1 MNEIE
6 IKKPHIMSRPVLRVV
21 LALFCCLLW
30 GGVFPAVKTGYAIM
44 GVAGNDVGT
53 ILLFAGYRFSLA
65 GFLIIL
71 FYSLRQKRPL
81 LPQKGEYKGIILL
94 GSCQTLGQYI
104 FNYIGVANVTGVKG
118 AVIQGAITFISIVCA
133 CFLFRQERFTR
144 RKLISCLIGFSGIVL
159 ANLNGLDF
167 SFTLM
172 GEGFVFIG
180 TVMAA
185 LGSSLT
191 KIYAKNI
198 PVSTLTG
205 YQFLLGGVLL
215 VVCGVAFGG
224 SLQFPTMGS
233 VLIFLYLAFSAAVAQ
248 TVWSALLKHNE
259 VSQIIIFILFVPI
272 FGAVLSSVIL
282 PGETISPNIALALL
296 LVCAG
301 IVLANFSKT
310 KQ

>member
-1 MNEIE
+1 
-6 IKKPHIMSRPVLRVV
+6 
-21 LALFCCLLW
+21 
-30 GGVFPAVKTGYAIM
+30 
-44 GVAGNDVGT
+44 
-53 ILLFAGYRFSLA
+53 
-65 GFLIIL
+65 
-71 FYSLRQKRPL
+71 
-81 LPQKGEYKGIILL
+81 
-94 GSCQTLGQYI
+94 
-104 FNYIGVANVTGVKG
+104 
-118 AVIQGAITFISIVCA
+118 
-133 CFLFRQERFTR
+133 
-144 RKLISCLIGFSGIVL
+144 VL

-215 VVCGVAFGG
+215 VVCGVAFSG
-224 SLQFPTMGS
+224 SLQFPTVGS